1 MPKWTKEQ
9 EQAIYIRDGNVIVSA
24 GAGSGKTAVLT
35 ERVYQM
41 IKEGYGLDEFI
52 VLTFTNAA
60 AFEMRER
67 IRLKLL
73 QDPKYQEIADEV
85 DTSYIMTFDA
95 FALSLVKKYHYLLGL
110 DPDISICDES
120 LVTIQKYHELDKILD
135 ELYDNP
141 PPAFEHFIYH
151 FLIRDDRLLKE
162 TILKIDKMVDLKIDE
177 EQFFNTYFD
186 VYYNEEKVKE
196 DLDELLRLMKRE
208 IEFLLEAVNKLELDK
223 DRERIIDF
231 LTPYSNA
238 KSFDE
243 MCELLKVHFEKFQFP
258 KKPPSKK
265 GELDEEHDY
274 KTRRE
279 KIKKNFRK
287 LVEIAY
293 LGSAEEA
300 IDGYLSTR
308 EDVEFCL
315 ELVKKLRQKMNVFKR
330 KNHIFTFNDIAKF
343 ALKIIDF
350 EVVKDNLQKKIKT
363 VMVDEYQDTSDIQD
377 YFLSKISNNNLYMVG
392 DIKQSIYRFRN
403 ANCQLFLDKYEKYAR
418 HEGGIKID
426 LNQNFRSRP
435 EVIGDINKMFVHL
448 MSLEYGGANYA
459 KDHIILA
466 GNKAYTTTGK
476 TDEDY
481 NVEVVHYYDQN
492 NRSLEYE
499 ISLIAEDIL
508 SKVHRFP
515 VFDKSS
521 EQFHPANYRDFVIL
535 VERKTKFDLYKRIFE
550 EYKIPISIEKDE
562 SLISSQAVIVLS
574 NLLKVY
580 SSINKKTIDSK
591 FEHAYASIYRSFL
604 YCGDDTKLEQI
615 VINKSYQDDE
625 LYQQIALIANK
636 TKDHSLSTQVRE
648 LLLQTDFEAKLAR
661 IGNVALNE
669 KKVEQLLETIN
680 TMEQIG
686 YGMDDFLLYLE
697 NLNSFS
703 LELTSSYQDDGSDS
717 VRLMSIHK
725 SKGLEF
731 PIVYYSELNHDFNV
745 MDTKSSFIAS
755 KDYGVII
762 PSCVSKIPLT
772 FYHYLVR
779 KKETINE
786 ISEKIRLFYVA
797 LTRAKEKMILFHDD
811 KTSDPLSIPYARSL
825 DNLLF
830 NTYIDEE
837 KYKFGDVLGPGPM
850 EYDETLCIETEQ
862 PIEIKEHNIPLQ
874 EKQLRKRASLDID
887 NVDQSLLD
895 FGTEL
900 HFLLEIIDWNNP
912 DLSFVKDAKQKRYLQ
927 AFIESDLVKK
937 HQHDTIYHEYSY
949 YDSINHLHG
958 IIDLLIVNE
967 KAAIVIDFKTASL
980 DEKKYRPQLKTYQEY
995 VERVFKKPC
1004 SLYLYSIIKGQF
1016 LKIE

>member
-120 LVTIQKYHELDKILD
+120 LVIIQKYHEIDKILD
-135 ELYDNP
+135 ELYNNP
-141 PPAFEHFIYH
+141 TPAFEHFIYN

-162 TILKIDKMVDLKIDE
+162 TLLKIDRMVDLKIDE
-177 EQFFNTYFD
+177 DQFFNTYFD
-186 VYYNEEKVKE
+186 IYFNEEKIKE
-196 DLDELLRLMKRE
+196 DIDELFRLMRRE
-208 IEFLLEAVNKLELDK
+208 IEFLLEAANELEIDK
-223 DRERIIDF
+223 DREKIVDF
-231 LTPYSNA
+231 LMPYMNT
-238 KSFDE
+238 KSYDE
-243 MCELLKVHFEKFQFP
+243 MYELLKVHFKKLDFP
-258 KKPPSKK
+258 KKAPSKK
-265 GELDEEHDY
+265 GEILDEQYY
-274 KTRRE
+274 KVRRDR
-279 KIKKNFRK
+279 IKRYFKK

-293 LGSAEEA
+293 LGPKEEA
-300 IDGYLSTR
+300 LKSYLSTR
-308 EDVEFCL
+308 GDVELCL
-315 ELVKKLRQKMNVFKR
+315 ELVKKLRQRMNVFKR
-330 KNHIFTFNDIAKF
+330 KNHIYTFNDIAKF

-350 EVVKDNLQKKIKT
+350 PIVRDNLQKKIKT

-418 HEGGIKID
+418 HEGGTKID

-435 EVIGDINKMFVHL
+435 EVIADINKMFVHL
-448 MSLEYGGANYA
+448 MTLEYGGANYA

-476 TDEDY
+476 TNENY
-481 NVEVVHYYDQN
+481 NVEVIHYYEIVK
-492 NRSLEYE
+492 SLEYE

-508 SKVHRFP
+508 SKVHSFP

-535 VERKTKFDLYKRIFE
+535 VERKTKFDVYKKIFE
-550 EYKIPISIEKDE
+550 QYKIPISIEKDE

-580 SSINKKTIDSK
+580 SGIIKKTFDSK

-604 YCGDDTKLEQI
+604 YCGDDLKLEQM
-615 VINKSYQDDE
+615 VINKSYQEDE

-636 TKDHSLSTQVRE
+636 IKDHSLSTQVRE

-669 KKVEQLLETIN
+669 KKVEQLLATIK

-686 YGMDDFLLYLE
+686 YGMEDFLLYLE

-731 PIVYYSELNHDFNV
+731 PIVYYSELNHDFNM
-745 MDTKSSFIAS
+745 MDTQSNFIAS
-755 KDYGVII
+755 KDYGVIV
-762 PSCVSKIPLT
+762 PSCVGNIPLT
-772 FYHYLVR
+772 LYHYLVR

-797 LTRAKEKMILFHDD
+797 LTRAKEKMILFHND
-811 KTSDPLSIPYARSL
+811 KELGPLSMPYARSL
-825 DNLLF
+825 DDFLF
-830 NTYIDEE
+830 SACVEPKNHSERSVLGPSPM
-837 KYKFGDVLGPGPM
+837 KFGDDIG
-850 EYDETLCIETEQ
+850 IESEQ
-862 PIEIKEHNIPLQ
+862 PIYIKEHNIPLQ
-874 EKQLRKRASLDID
+874 EKQLRKRASLVSD
-887 NVDQSLLD
+887 NVDQALLD

-912 DLSFVKDAKQKRYLQ
+912 DLSFIKDVKQKRYLQ
-927 AFIESDLVKK
+927 AFIESDIVKK

-949 YDSINHLHG
+949 YNSMNHLHG

-967 KAAIVIDFKTASL
+967 KEAIVIDFKTASL
-980 DEKKYRPQLKTYQEY
+980 DEQKYRPQLKTYQEY
-995 VERVFKKPC
+995 IERVFKKPC

-1016 LKIE
+1016 LEIK